1 VVKVDDGTQQLATSL
16 NDGRDDVPSY
26 TDEERAHLKTVAAD
40 PTTATVDSTP
50 VGTLTVTL
58 FAVLALWA
66 LALATYIVTRAV
78 PDAVLTAREPTW
90 RIIVRAAIPGA
101 TAAALAGL
109 VITAIAAP
117 VLDLSVAGTLGF
129 LAVALLAAGAFV
141 ALNQAA
147 TGIFGL
153 PGRLASLA
161 VLVLAAATGIL
172 STLPGPLYDL
182 AGYLPTHGAVIA
194 LRATATG
201 GPGLVGGI
209 VELGVWLAIGA
220 LATIVVTDRRR
231 YLSTKQLRH
240 SALRP
245 ATV

>member
-1 VVKVDDGTQQLATSL
+1 M
-16 NDGRDDVPSY
+16 
-26 TDEERAHLKTVAAD
+26 
-40 PTTATVDSTP
+40 
-50 VGTLTVTL
+50 
-58 FAVLALWA
+58 
-66 LALATYIVTRAV
+66 
-78 PDAVLTAREPTW
+78 
-90 RIIVRAAIPGA
+90 
-101 TAAALAGL
+101 AGL
-109 VITAIAAP
+109 AVTAIAAP
-117 VLDLSVAGTLGF
+117 VLDLSVAGTFGF

-147 TGIFGL
+147 TGIFGR

-161 VLVLAAATGIL
+161 VLVLGAATGIL

-182 AGYLPTHGAVIA
+182 AGFLPTHGAVIA

-201 GPGLVGGI
+201 GPGLIGGI
-209 VELGVWLAIGA
+209 VELAVWLAIGT

-240 SALRP
+240 STLRP

>member
-1 VVKVDDGTQQLATSL
+1 
-16 NDGRDDVPSY
+16 VPSY

-50 VGTLTVTL
+50 VGTLAITL

-78 PDAVLTAREPTW
+78 PDAVVTAREPTW
-90 RIIVRAAIPGA
+90 RIIVRSAIPGA
-101 TAAALAGL
+101 TAAWLAGL

-117 VLDLSVAGTLGF
+117 VLNLGVVGTFGF

-147 TGIFGL
+147 TGIFGR

-161 VLVLAAATGIL
+161 VFVLAAATGVL
-172 STLPGPLYDL
+172 STLPGPLYEV
-182 AGYLPTHGAVIA
+182 AGYLPTHGAVVA

-209 VELGVWLAIGA
+209 VELAVWLGIGT

-231 YLSTKQLRH
+231 YLSARQLRH
-240 SALRP
+240 GALRT
-245 ATV
+245 AVA